1 MKYVILVSHG
11 NLAKG
16 LLDSLEMLAGKRDDV
31 IAVGLKNGATA
42 DQFALEFATIVN
54 RLPADSQIIL
64 LADIIG
70 GSPLTTAMNTL
81 ASLDRLD
88 KTLAIG
94 GMNLPLALTT
104 VLMKDAFEG
113 QELIT
118 NVLGEAIEA
127 LKPFVL
133 KINDEE
139 DDI

>member
-16 LLDSLEMLAGKRDDV
+16 LLDSLEMLAGKREDV
-31 IAVGLKNGATA
+31 IAIGLKNGVTA
-42 DQFALEFATIVN
+42 DQFALDFAAIIN
-54 RLPADSQIIL
+54 EMPNDAQIIL

-81 ASLDRLD
+81 ASLNRLD

-113 QELIT
+113 QELIA
-118 NVLGEAIEA
+118 NVLNEASEA
-127 LKPFVL
+127 LKQFIL
-133 KINDEE
+133 ETNDEE

>member
-16 LLDSLEMLAGKRDDV
+16 LLDSLEMLAGKREDV
-31 IAVGLKNGATA
+31 IAIGLKNGVTA
-42 DQFALEFATIVN
+42 DQFALDFAAIIN
-54 RLPADSQIIL
+54 EMPNDAQIIL

-81 ASLDRLD
+81 ASLNRLD

-104 VLMKDAFEG
+104 VLTKDAFEG